1 MTQLFNLINGDTL
14 ANDIIEVDIKA
25 FTKTIYNVRVP
36 KAKHYEDLD
45 KRLHKLRN
53 FDYKITVR
61 NKNTGELVESSSIGL
76 LSYLHIGYETGYFQ
90 FSPSKQWIDTYVQ
103 KKYINILSDS
113 YHSIESH
120 QTKGIMMILQRE
132 RIAEYSKGNSSK
144 QFNMKYWRAHM
155 KLGKMP
161 PSTLVKEL
169 TKHFA
174 VLKEKAIVIK
184 DFEFVSKNSAVNIE
198 FLPLDN
204 KELMAYDFQTKAL
217 EDKSVIDAKF
227 KEITE

>member
-1 MTQLFNLINGDTL
+1 
-14 ANDIIEVDIKA
+14 
-25 FTKTIYNVRVP
+25 
-36 KAKHYEDLD
+36 
-45 KRLHKLRN
+45 
-53 FDYKITVR
+53 
-61 NKNTGELVESSSIGL
+61 
-76 LSYLHIGYETGYFQ
+76 
-90 FSPSKQWIDTYVQ
+90 
-103 KKYINILSDS
+103 
-113 YHSIESH
+113 
-120 QTKGIMMILQRE
+120 
-132 RIAEYSKGNSSK
+132 
-144 QFNMKYWRAHM
+144 M